1 MAFKRSTTDHLS
13 DDPIIRGDIAK
24 RVSTAIE
31 SNGVPQSDGMGA
43 DRPEAHEEPVTPE
56 RFPASS
62 VKVIAF
68 VGSFVVLA
76 FVVLGLFSE

>member
-24 RVSTAIE
+24 RVSTAVE
-31 SNGVPQSDGMGA
+31 SNGVPQSDGVGA
-43 DRPEAHEEPVTPE
+43 DRPEVHEPVTPE

-76 FVVLGLFSE
+76 LVVLGLFALY